1 MFFSPSVAGTLSAQQ
16 QSRKCKDS
24 TQETRVP
31 TTGFFFGCRHGG
43 PLLRKLPPQ
52 EKTLSRPIFCPFS
65 PRPTSLASKSSSPS
79 LRPENL
85 LPGSALLLRGEGGRK
100 GLAKRA
106 AVCLFKYLW
115 PCQLHCLAADGRSG
129 RPFFSL
135 DLLLYSPPDFSL
147 SVGREENRGE
157 GKKGHLEKSTF
168 EFPPSFLSFSIH
180 EMQESAPSPLSSSVA
195 IERNRREQNSF
206 SPSPTPFLGFR
217 YHRPPIDGGT
227 TVAASTYGWGSKKR
241 AAKSCQTHRC
251 PWQIERG
258 EVSVRSINGL

>member
-1 MFFSPSVAGTLSAQQ
+1 M
-16 QSRKCKDS
+16 
-24 TQETRVP
+24 
-31 TTGFFFGCRHGG
+31 
-43 PLLRKLPPQ
+43 LRKLPPQ

-147 SVGREENRGE
+147 SVGGEENRGGG
-157 GKKGHLEKSTF
+157 GKKVILRNRLF
-168 EFPPSFLSFSIH
+168 ESPLFLFPFPFMKCRNQPPPS
-180 EMQESAPSPLSSSVA
+180 PSSSVA
-195 IERNRREQNSF
+195 TERNKKGTKLIFALAHPFFGLPLSPPADRRRDDGRCIYVR
-206 SPSPTPFLGFR
+206 LG
-217 YHRPPIDGGT
+217 IEKESG
-227 TVAASTYGWGSKKR
+227 KKLPN
-241 AAKSCQTHRC
+241 T
-251 PWQIERG
+251 
-258 EVSVRSINGL
+258 